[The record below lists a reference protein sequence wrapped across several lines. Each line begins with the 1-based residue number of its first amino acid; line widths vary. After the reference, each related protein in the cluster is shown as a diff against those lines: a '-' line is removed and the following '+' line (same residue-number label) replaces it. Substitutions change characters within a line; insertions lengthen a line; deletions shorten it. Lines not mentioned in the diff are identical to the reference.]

1 MKLLKFLYHFLGS
14 VYFAVSILVC
24 LILLT
29 TLGTFIESYTK
40 SHLFAAN
47 LTYHNPLFA
56 ALLWMMFVNI
66 LLASLR
72 RWPFKRRHIPFLLT
86 HLGLLMIL
94 GGCLI
99 KAYFGTQG
107 QMLIV
112 EGSGSDEIMIPGSS
126 VIEIQDKQGKI
137 ETFPLDQ
144 SWQIPEN
151 KRLKVVGYYPHH
163 KSQFKIWPIA
173 PGWNVTVLDEGDFKH
188 AVKDEFLNNLT
199 VRVVDRKQTTVIE
212 EKNVRD
218 SEFSFRYENGSLIA
232 DNQLEIPLSGPLS
245 LMTLNYKD
253 HLRGSPSTL
262 IELSHPKAAIVK
274 RNSERSYQLTAI
286 DQNGEMRTEE
296 LSDLVVYDKGFGGI
310 YMQSSIPAAET
321 GREKEIRHKEALK
334 RVLSEAPELT
344 PPLEAIRSACT
355 QKHFA
360 EAAVGFLAE
369 WDLSNQWIFP
379 PGHTLSKENSRLMD
393 RIDWTLIPKDQ
404 LKSAYFASLL
414 LQNFNENSLNEA
426 PWKYLLLKDQPKN
439 TYEQSI
445 IEQLFLIS
453 TDLPEPPDFYD
464 LTAGEKARVMTVLL
478 RAYGIHLK
486 TLIPPE
492 EERQNLRRLELP
504 VTPEYNPKK
513 PSNKLEEN
521 LPLILV
527 QLESGKI
534 IPAAYDPYGTGLK
547 WPLPGNE
554 FLIHFKPKFEKL
566 PCHLRLRDARE
577 YRYPG
582 SEEPFSY
589 EADIIVYGPGKSDPE
604 EITLSMNHVY
614 ETWNG
619 YRFYL
624 AAIHSEGDMRAKKVQ
639 LSVNHD
645 PARYR
650 LTYPGGAVAALGII
664 LLLWRPKFFRH

>member
-24 LILLT
+24 LILFT
-29 TLGTFIESYTK
+29 TLGTFIESYTE

-56 ALLWMMFVNI
+56 SLLWMMFVNI
-66 LLASLR
+66 LFAALR
-72 RWPFKRRHIPFLLT
+72 RWPFKQRHIPFLLT

-112 EGSGSDEIMIPGSS
+112 EGSGSDEIMIPGST
-126 VIEIQDKQGKI
+126 VIELQDEQGKV
-137 ETFPLDQ
+137 ETFPLDK
-144 SWQIPEN
+144 SRQIPKNE
-151 KRLKVVGYYPHH
+151 RLKVVGYYPHH
-163 KSQFKIWPIA
+163 KSQLKIWPIA
-173 PGWNVTVLDEGDFKH
+173 PGWNVKVLEEEDFKQ
-188 AVKDEFLNNLT
+188 AVKDELLNNLT
-199 VRVVDRKQTTVIE
+199 VRILDRKQGRVIE
-212 EKNVRD
+212 EKNVHD
-218 SEFSFRYENGSLIA
+218 SEFSFSYENGSLIV

-262 IELSHPKAAIVK
+262 IELSHPKAALVK
-274 RNSERSYQLTAI
+274 RNSEEGYQVTTI
-286 DQNGEMRTEE
+286 DQAGGIRTEE
-296 LSDLVVYDKGFGGI
+296 LSSLVVYDKGFGGI
-310 YMQSSIPAAET
+310 YMQSSIPSSET
-321 GREKEIRHKEALK
+321 CREKEFRHKEALK
-334 RVLSEAPELT
+334 RVLSEASELT
-344 PPLEAIRSACT
+344 FPLEAIRSACT
-355 QKHFA
+355 QENFS
-360 EAAVGFLAE
+360 EAAVGFLTE
-369 WDLSNQWIFP
+369 WDSCNQWIFSL
-379 PGHTLSKENSRLMD
+379 GHALSKENCKLMD
-393 RIDWTLIPKDQ
+393 RIDWDLIPKDQ

-414 LQNFNENSLNEA
+414 LQNFDENSLSDA

-453 TDLPEPPDFYD
+453 SDLPELPDFKD
-464 LTAGEKARVMTVLL
+464 LSSLEKARVMTVLL

-486 TLIPPE
+486 SLIPPE
-492 EERQNLRRLELP
+492 EERENIERLELP
-504 VTPEYNPKK
+504 VTQEYSPEK

-521 LPLILV
+521 LPLIFV
-527 QLESGKI
+527 QFENGKI
-534 IPAAYDPYGTGLK
+534 VPAPFDPFGTGLK
-547 WPLPGNE
+547 WPAAGSDC
-554 FLIHFKPKFEKL
+554 LIHFKPKFEKL
-566 PCHLRLRDARE
+566 PCRLRLRNARE

-582 SEEPFSY
+582 SDEPFSY
-589 EADIIVYGPGKSDPE
+589 EADIIVYGSDKSDGK

-614 ETWNG
+614 ETWDG

-624 AAIHSEGDMRAKKVQ
+624 ASIHSEGEMRARKVQ

-664 LLLWRPKFFRH
+664 LLFWRPKFFRH